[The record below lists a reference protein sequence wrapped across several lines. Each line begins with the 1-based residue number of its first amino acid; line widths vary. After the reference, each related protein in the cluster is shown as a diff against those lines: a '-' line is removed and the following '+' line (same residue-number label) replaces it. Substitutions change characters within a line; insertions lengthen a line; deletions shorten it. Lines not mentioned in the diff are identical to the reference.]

1 MIGIKE
7 TKRACNRLLA
17 DTFPGVPVYG
27 NDTFDGYARPSF
39 FTEIRQRAY
48 RSGNQNSVTKGYS
61 FIATLF
67 ERSHDEAYCLDVVDK
82 VQQAFGLAIR
92 TEGGLA
98 VVEEIDYEWIG
109 QGADQ
114 LQITVD
120 FINRTEIREKQDPEE
135 TMKTLDLDV
144 KERSAK

>member
-7 TKRACNRLLA
+7 TKNACDKLLA
-17 DTFPGVPVYG
+17 DTFPGIRVYG
-27 NDTFDGYARPSF
+27 NDTFDGYVRPSF

-48 RSGNQNSVTKGYS
+48 RPGNRSCVTKGYS

-67 ERSHDEAYCLDVVDK
+67 EETHDEDYCIDIVDK
-82 VQQAFGLAIR
+82 VQKAFGLAVR

-120 FINRTEIREKQDPEE
+120 FINRTRVRAKEEKEDWMEN
-135 TMKTLDLDV
+135 LDFEV

>member
-1 MIGIKE
+1 MIRIKD
-7 TKRACNRLLA
+7 TKKACNRLLA
-17 DTFPGVPVYG
+17 DTFPDVPVYG
-27 NDTFDGYARPSF
+27 NDTFDGYVRPSF

-48 RSGNQNSVTKGYS
+48 RPGNRNSVTKGYS

-67 ERSHDEAYCLDVVDK
+67 EQSHDEAYCLDVVDK
-82 VQQAFGLAIR
+82 VQQAFGLAVR

-120 FINRTEIREKQDPEE
+120 FINRTQVRGKEEKEDRMEN
-135 TMKTLDLDV
+135 LDFEV
-144 KERSAK
+144 KERSAE

>member
-7 TKRACNRLLA
+7 TKNACDKLLA
-17 DTFPGVPVYG
+17 DTFPGIRVYG
-27 NDTFDGYARPSF
+27 NDTFDGYVRPSF

-48 RSGNQNSVTKGYS
+48 RPGNRSCVTKGYS

-67 ERSHDEAYCLDVVDK
+67 EETHDEDYCIDIVDK
-82 VQQAFGLAIR
+82 VQQAFGLAVR

-120 FINRTEIREKQDPEE
+120 FINRTRVRAKEEKEDWMEN
-135 TMKTLDLDV
+135 LDFEV

>member
-7 TKRACNRLLA
+7 TKNACDKLLA
-17 DTFPGVPVYG
+17 DTFPGIRVYG
-27 NDTFDGYARPSF
+27 NDTFDGYVRPSF

-48 RSGNQNSVTKGYS
+48 RTRNRSSVTKGYS

-67 ERSHDEAYCLDVVDK
+67 EETHDEDYCLDVVDK
-82 VQQAFGLAIR
+82 VQQAFGLAVR

-120 FINRTEIREKQDPEE
+120 FINRTEVRERKEKEDRMEN
-135 TMKTLDLDV
+135 LDFEV

>member
-7 TKRACNRLLA
+7 TKKACNRLLA
-17 DTFPGVPVYG
+17 DTFPDVPVYG
-27 NDTFDGYARPSF
+27 NDTFDGYVRPSF

-48 RSGNQNSVTKGYS
+48 QPGNQNSVTKGYS

-67 ERSHDEAYCLDVVDK
+67 EQSHDEAYCLDVVDK
-82 VQQAFGLAIR
+82 VQQAFRLAVR

-120 FINRTEIREKQDPEE
+120 FINRTQVRAKEEKEDRMEN
-135 TMKTLDLDV
+135 LDFEV
-144 KERSAK
+144 KERSAT

>member
-7 TKRACNRLLA
+7 TKNACDKLLA
-17 DTFPGVPVYG
+17 DTFPGIRVYG
-27 NDTFDGYARPSF
+27 NDTFDGYVRPSF

-48 RSGNQNSVTKGYS
+48 RPGNRSSVTKGYS
-61 FIATLF
+61 FIVTLF
-67 ERSHDEAYCLDVVDK
+67 EETHDEDYCIDIVDK
-82 VQQAFGLAIR
+82 VQQAFGLAVR

-120 FINRTEIREKQDPEE
+120 FINRIQVRGKEEKEDRMEN
-135 TMKTLDLDV
+135 LDFEV

>member
-7 TKRACNRLLA
+7 TKNACDKLLA
-17 DTFPGVPVYG
+17 DTFPGIRVYG
-27 NDTFDGYARPSF
+27 NDTFDGYVRPSF

-48 RSGNQNSVTKGYS
+48 RPRNRSSVTKGYS

-67 ERSHDEAYCLDVVDK
+67 EETHDEDYCLDVVDK
-82 VQQAFGLAIR
+82 VQQAFGLAVR

-120 FINRTEIREKQDPEE
+120 FINRTQVRAKEEKEDRMEN
-135 TMKTLDLDV
+135 LDFEV
-144 KERSAK
+144 KERSAT

>member
-7 TKRACNRLLA
+7 TKNACDKLLA
-17 DTFPGVPVYG
+17 DTFPGIRVYG
-27 NDTFDGYARPSF
+27 NDTFDGYVRPSF

-67 ERSHDEAYCLDVVDK
+67 ERSHDEDYCLDVVDK
-82 VQQAFGLAIR
+82 VQQAFGLAVR

-98 VVEEIDYEWIG
+98 VVEEIDYEWIA

-120 FINRTEIREKQDPEE
+120 FINRTQVRAKEEKEDRMEN
-135 TMKTLDLDV
+135 LDFEV
-144 KERSAK
+144 KERSAT

>member
-7 TKRACNRLLA
+7 TKKACNRLLA
-17 DTFPGVPVYG
+17 DTFQGVPVYG
-27 NDTFDGYARPSF
+27 NDTFDGYVRPSF

-48 RSGNQNSVTKGYS
+48 RPGSQNSVTKGYS

-67 ERSHDEAYCLDVVDK
+67 EQSHDEAYCLDVVDK
-82 VQQAFGLAIR
+82 VQQAFGLAVR
-92 TEGGLA
+92 TEDGIA

-120 FINRTEIREKQDPEE
+120 FINRTQVRGKEEKEDQMES
-135 TMKTLDLDV
+135 LDFEV